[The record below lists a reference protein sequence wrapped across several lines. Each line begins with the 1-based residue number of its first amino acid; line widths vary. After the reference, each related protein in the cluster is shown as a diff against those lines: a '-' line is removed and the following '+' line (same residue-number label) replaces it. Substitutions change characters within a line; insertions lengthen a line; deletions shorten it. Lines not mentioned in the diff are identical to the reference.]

1 MQMSSSELNGRIRY
15 PFREIMNHGK
25 EIGTMI
31 SRQPNSLHKGPST
44 LESSKQKRGRHC
56 LFGAKGFKA

>member
-25 EIGTMI
+25 EIGRMI
-31 SRQPNSLHKGPST
+31 SRMIQCWHAS
-44 LESSKQKRGRHC
+44 GRIPATS
-56 LFGAKGFKA
+56 FR